1 MKYGVI
7 GEHLKHS
14 FSKEIHSKIAD
25 YVYEIKEISP
35 EKVEGFIK
43 EKDFC
48 GINVTIPY
56 KETVMPYLDFI
67 SDDAKKIGAVNTV
80 VNRDGKLFGYNTDYI
95 GMRALIIKAYGE
107 IKGKKVLILGAGGTS
122 KTAHAVISDMDPK
135 NEILKVV
142 REKQDGMITVGRNP
156 VSELLKS
163 GRDIEKIYVLR
174 GEREGSITK
183 IVAIARE
190 RGIVVDETDKK
201 RLDELSAG
209 ANHQGVAA
217 IASPVEYVSVA
228 SMVEKA
234 RERGEKPLIVVCDG
248 IEDPHNLGAIIRCA
262 DGAGAHGV
270 IIGKR
275 RCAQMTSTV
284 IKSSAGAIEYVS
296 IAKVANIAAAID
308 ELKEM
313 GVWTFA
319 AEADGEDCRSA
330 DFNCPCAIVL
340 GSEGEGV
347 SRLVREKCDYTVS
360 IPMRGGVNSLNV
372 STAAAVLLYEAANK
386 QGK

>member
-1 MKYGVI
+1 MSERKFVSRGKTETPAAGV
-7 GEHLKHS
+7 
-14 FSKEIHSKIAD
+14 
-25 YVYEIKEISP
+25 
-35 EKVEGFIK
+35 
-43 EKDFC
+43 
-48 GINVTIPY
+48 
-56 KETVMPYLDFI
+56 
-67 SDDAKKIGAVNTV
+67 
-80 VNRDGKLFGYNTDYI
+80 
-95 GMRALIIKAYGE
+95 
-107 IKGKKVLILGAGGTS
+107 
-122 KTAHAVISDMDPK
+122 
-135 NEILKVV
+135 
-142 REKQDGMITVGRNP
+142 TVGRNP

-183 IVAIARE
+183 IVAIARDH
-190 RGIVVDETDKK
+190 GIVVDETDKK
-201 RLDELSAG
+201 RLDELSGG

-217 IASPVEYVSVA
+217 IASPVEYVSIE
-228 SMVEKA
+228 SIVERA

-284 IKSSAGAIEYVS
+284 SKSSAGAIEYVP
-296 IAKVANIAAAID
+296 IAKVANIASAID

-313 GVWTFA
+313 RIWTFA
-319 AEADGEDCRSA
+319 AEADGDDYREA
-330 DFNCPCAIVL
+330 DMNCPCAIVL

-372 STAAAVLLYEAANK
+372 STAAAVLLYEAASK